1 MIDNDFQKKWNEY
14 NIIMKYILCN
24 RMWKYMYVSMVIPD
38 QLYILSK
45 QILESTVSAI
55 KQEPIFQLNT

>member
-1 MIDNDFQKKWNEY
+1 
-14 NIIMKYILCN
+14 MKYILCN
-24 RMWKYMYVSMVIPD
+24 RMWKYMYVFMVIPD

>member
-1 MIDNDFQKKWNEY
+1 
-14 NIIMKYILCN
+14 
-24 RMWKYMYVSMVIPD
+24 MVIPD

-55 KQEPIFQLNT
+55 KQEPIVQLNT